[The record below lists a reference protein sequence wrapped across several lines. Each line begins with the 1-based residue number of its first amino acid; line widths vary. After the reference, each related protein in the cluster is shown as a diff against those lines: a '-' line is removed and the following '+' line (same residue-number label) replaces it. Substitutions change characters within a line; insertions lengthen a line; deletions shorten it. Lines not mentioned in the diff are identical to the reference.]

1 MLAEEL
7 AAAMRESPY
16 SPLPTASDMLGGC
29 SPSASST
36 NLYELGQPSTPARPP
51 PTTPRPVMAP
61 PSPPPHS
68 PDISGS
74 RLARRW
80 LAGIKAREMIDA
92 ENEDDD
98 SWTPSMLDLT
108 KLCATSDER
117 SPTSVLLP
125 GDLAPFDDRVHPNIP
140 AR

>member
-1 MLAEEL
+1 MLAFAG
-7 AAAMRESPY
+7 AATIAQKQWPG
-16 SPLPTASDMLGGC
+16 PASAAD
-29 SPSASST
+29 
-36 NLYELGQPSTPARPP
+36 QPK
-51 PTTPRPVMAP
+51 
-61 PSPPPHS
+61 
-68 PDISGS
+68 
-74 RLARRW
+74 W

>member
-1 MLAEEL
+1 MAVEVASALAGGE
-7 AAAMRESPY
+7 AALERLRTRNKYVRTKTYSTDSRESR
-16 SPLPTASDMLGGC
+16 
-29 SPSASST
+29 
-36 NLYELGQPSTPARPP
+36 E
-51 PTTPRPVMAP
+51 
-61 PSPPPHS
+61 
-68 PDISGS
+68 S
-74 RLARRW
+74 R
-80 LAGIKAREMIDA
+80 DTQ
-92 ENEDDD
+92 NEDDD